1 MTDLIKFHPAPRPV
15 WVLFTDTDVS
25 SVRFALMPGWATVE
39 GGGGIR
45 WVALTWQ
52 NQHNFEAEVLTVEA
66 HTMIRMWDSATHPA
80 PTLDEVLEA
89 LRARKSGAT
98 AEELAEAQN
107 DYRMCFPAPAA

>member
-1 MTDLIKFHPAPRPV
+1 MTNLIEFHPAPRPI
-15 WVLFTDTDVS
+15 WVLFNEAGDVT
-25 SVRFALMPGWATVE
+25 FALMPGWATVQ

-89 LRARKSGAT
+89 LRSRNSGANE
-98 AEELAEAQN
+98 EELEQAQD
-107 DYRMCFPAPAA
+107 DYRMLFPQLIA